1 MLNCTH
7 ASGGFSPHEE
17 GISEDEDS
25 GAPRTHE
32 LMVRPVN
39 QLIHKKSMAHAMHR
53 ARDKYPTPVS
63 PSGRY
68 AHETLRDRLKRQR
81 DDTESPGGLHSGD
94 AYVTRENILLNKGK
108 RLVHCT
114 GLPGKLYLR
123 HDVVGPIVDSMVLMY
138 YRMGYCNQPPRFDE
152 PGLNMPRR
160 VLSTDDHLE
169 ELGYAPRVPHPP
181 TPTILCKGCRTTHRS
196 DFTPTADRS
205 HMVCRCGVVSSAIHI
220 STDREK
226 NCAREDDKTAHA
238 DKPYEPKTDRF
249 DHPAKSC
256 DELRKDREREATGT
270 RVSKKAKQKYGL
282 GWAHEHNARAAA
294 KAERER
300 QEMDPK
306 DQTKGAHIQ
315 IELEK
320 LFTPLEPIDNQI
332 KRFCRMEA
340 DRAWRTAVRH
350 SVTCPKG
357 GCQLRIKEKGPAVI
371 ADAVLACS
379 LDTLLEGQVTL
390 DGVTHHG
397 LIVIAD
403 KRGALQSAK
412 GTSSA
417 LRAVRTIVGTLL
429 SHESVDPIEPCPA
442 PSCQASCQPSP
453 APSSSSDATGQPV
466 LMGQMSGG
474 GSRPM
479 VRAESSVSDIGESA
493 GELIQLRDSITKVFK
508 ALGTSIPNSVR
519 ESTMRAIQSP
529 EFRASLGVAQDENSD
544 VGSLS
549 QHGLAYVL
557 LEAVARAADA
567 AAGTNTHHARRVPPR
582 ILSEFASKP
591 AQLDAAADAVRALLP
606 GGLVSTS
613 ASEADGLFG

>member
-1 MLNCTH
+1 MSSLY
-7 ASGGFSPHEE
+7 ASGGFSPREE
-17 GISEDEDS
+17 GVSDDETYYTP
-25 GAPRTHE
+25 ALPRAHG
-32 LMVRPVN
+32 LMLPPVHKRRFIDQSNNAMRRPEG
-39 QLIHKKSMAHAMHR
+39 R
-53 ARDKYPTPVS
+53 YPTPVS

-68 AHETLRDRLKRQR
+68 GHETLRDRLKRQR
-81 DDTESPGGLHSGD
+81 VEMESPGSLYSGD
-94 AYVTRENILLNKGK
+94 EMVTRENILFNKGK
-108 RLVHCT
+108 RLAHCT
-114 GLPGKLYLR
+114 GLPGKLYYR
-123 HDVVGPIVDSMVLMY
+123 HDVVGPIFDSMVMMY
-138 YRMGYCNQPPRFDE
+138 YRMGWCTQPPMQDDVGMR
-152 PGLNMPRR
+152 MPRR

-169 ELGYAPRVPHPP
+169 QLGYAPIAPRPP
-181 TPTILCKGCRTTHRS
+181 TPQILCKGCRTTNRH
-196 DFTPTADRS
+196 DFIPTADRS

-226 NCAREDDKTAHA
+226 NCAREDDKTTHA

-256 DELRKDREREATGT
+256 DEMRREREREATGT

-282 GWAHEHNARAAA
+282 GWAHEHNAREAAR
-294 KAERER
+294 AERQR

-306 DQTKGAHIQ
+306 DQTKGQHIV

-320 LFTPLEPIDNQI
+320 LFTPLEPMDNQI

-340 DRAWRTAVRH
+340 DRAWRNAVRH
-350 SVTCPKG
+350 SALCPKG

-379 LDTLLEGQVTL
+379 LETLLEGQLTL
-390 DGVTHHG
+390 DGVTHHQ

-429 SHESVDPIEPCPA
+429 AHDGPNPVEPCPA
-442 PSCQASCQPSP
+442 PSCQASCQASP
-453 APSSSSDATGQPV
+453 APSSSPDATGQGGQPPMQHGGTP
-466 LMGQMSGG
+466 LM
-474 GSRPM
+474 
-479 VRAESSVSDIGESA
+479 RAESSVSDLGEPA
-493 GELIQLRDSITKVFK
+493 GELIQLRDSISKVFK
-508 ALGTSIPNSVR
+508 ALGTSMPNSVR
-519 ESTMRAIQSP
+519 ESTLRAIQSP
-529 EFRASLGVAQDENSD
+529 EFRAALGVAEAENDD
-544 VGSLS
+544 VSSLT

-567 AAGTNTHHARRVPPR
+567 AAGTNTQNSRRVPPR
-582 ILSEFASKP
+582 ILSEFATKP
-591 AQLDAAADAVRALLP
+591 AQLDASADAVRALLP
-606 GGLVSTS
+606 EGLIATS